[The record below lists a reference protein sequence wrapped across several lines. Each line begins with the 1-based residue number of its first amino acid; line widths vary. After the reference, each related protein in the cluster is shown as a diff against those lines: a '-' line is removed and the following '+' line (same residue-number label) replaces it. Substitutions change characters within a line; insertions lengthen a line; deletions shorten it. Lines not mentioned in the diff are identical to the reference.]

1 MSRKPSSYVPL
12 LLCAAII
19 VNAECA
25 GNFSD
30 RCLDL
35 VRLDVD
41 DIENHLDALNL
52 TDVPTVKMMTAGF
65 KCPISTLPFGTL
77 KSDWARLLL
86 LQEAQPEGS
95 IIRLKLVR
103 LMRLLIIAYYQME
116 ERIDIVDSDAKIAK
130 KSPIA
135 ETKIT
140 VSAAKKA
147 SQCASSNNSS
157 RVEISENNPNPHYP
171 HHRTNSSLNDATP
184 SATENDYSRVKS
196 NATMIEVTTMR
207 NFSSLDGTTS
217 TVSPDAT
224 RRNVSIDLGAASTKK
239 NVTFDDCLRQSL
251 KDIVRKRSGRKD
263 IARNKAKHSER
274 ATRRNNEL
282 DDRDRTFRP
291 PINEFW
297 QYVTFPTKAPL
308 TVGGV
313 ASRLKAKR
321 KSQKR
326 AKLSNDVY
334 ESFRRFYG
342 VDKNEKDIK

>member
-1 MSRKPSSYVPL
+1 MSRKPSSSYVPL

-65 KCPISTLPFGTL
+65 KCPIPTLPFGTL

-103 LMRLLIIAYYQME
+103 LMRILIIAYYQME
-116 ERIDIVDSDAKIAK
+116 ERIDIVDSEDAKIAK

-135 ETKIT
+135 ETKI
-140 VSAAKKA
+140 AAKKT

-157 RVEISENNPNPHYP
+157 RIESSENNPNPH
-171 HHRTNSSLNDATP
+171 HTRTNSSLNDAMP
-184 SATENDYSRVKS
+184 SATENGYSRVKS

-251 KDIVRKRSGRKD
+251 KDIVRKRSSRKD
-263 IARNKAKHSER
+263 IARNKAKWHSEFFR
-274 ATRRNNEL
+274 ATRKNNEI

-291 PINEFW
+291 PTNEFW

-308 TVGGV
+308 TVGSV